1 MMDREGYIPPMVEKY
16 AVLDMID
23 EAIDETLGL
32 IVKGDMT
39 AAEAAHVMMYLYDLK
54 DRVNELTVHIDL
66 SLDLFHRDGRVEKL
80 V

>member
-1 MMDREGYIPPMVEKY
+1 MDREGYIPPMVEKY

-23 EAIDETLGL
+23 EAFDETLGL
-32 IVKGDMT
+32 IVNGEMT
-39 AAEAAHVMMYLYDLK
+39 ATEAVHVVIFLNDLK

-66 SLDLFHRDGRVEKL
+66 SLDLFHKDGRVEKL